1 MTNPED
7 RLNLV
12 QKDLGFRVRYLLIQN
27 NLQCSSFYGV
37 QHAMIVVFL
46 SFDGQSQINGCS
58 FEL

>member
-1 MTNPED
+1 MAISED

-12 QKDLGFRVRYLLIQN
+12 QKDLGFHVRYLLIQN
-27 NLQCSSFYGV
+27 NLQCCSFCGA

-46 SFDGQSQINGCS
+46 SFDGQSQMNGYS